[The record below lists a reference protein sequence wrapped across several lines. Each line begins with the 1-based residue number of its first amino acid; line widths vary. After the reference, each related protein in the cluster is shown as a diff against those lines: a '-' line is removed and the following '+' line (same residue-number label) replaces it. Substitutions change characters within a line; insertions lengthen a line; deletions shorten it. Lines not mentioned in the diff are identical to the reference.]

1 MQKRRRRREKREY
14 FYDYTLLFV
23 VLFLVFFGLIMLYST
38 SSYEATLDFGNGAYY
53 LKKQAMATVLGLVM
67 MLFISVVDYHV
78 WRRFALPAY
87 LVSLVLVVLVKTP
100 LGYEANGARR
110 WIKIA
115 GISLQPAE
123 VVKIT
128 LILLLASVICIM
140 GKQVRNLK
148 GIAIVMGA
156 AMIPAAMILLITKNM
171 SSAIIIAGIA
181 AVMLFVADP
190 HYKRYILIVLAVVG
204 LAALVVLVIVNAAKG
219 GASQTGGFRGTRI
232 LAWLDPEAYSDNTG
246 FQTLQA
252 LYAIGSG
259 GLWGKGLGQ
268 SMQKLGFLPEAQN
281 DMVFSIICEELGL
294 FGAFC
299 VILLFVMLLW
309 RMMVI
314 ANNAPDLFGA
324 LLVVGVM
331 GHFAIQVVLNIAVVT
346 NSIPNT
352 GITLPFISYGGTSI
366 LFLMSEI
373 GLVLNVS
380 KSIRLRDVG

>member
-14 FYDYTLLFV
+14 FYDYTLLFI

-140 GKQVRNLK
+140 GKQVRTLR
-148 GIAIVMGA
+148 GIIIVMGA
-156 AMIPAAMILLITKNM
+156 ALIPAAMILLITKNM

-204 LAALVVLVIVNAAKG
+204 LAALAVLVIVNAAKG

-352 GITLPFISYGGTSI
+352 GITLPFISTVAVTSTSAP
-366 LFLMSEI
+366 FFEPCTAASPSSGVPPCM
-373 GLVLNVS
+373 
-380 KSIRLRDVG
+380 